1 MKVLEVDLPM
11 KKHDFV
17 DVAVFDLK
25 TVEDIDC
32 KAISRM
38 MESKGANLYAILQ
51 DQVRPALVR
60 RSATSSVQSL
70 VDKLRELKMTADK
83 LTDGTPSHSVVV
95 QMFDDEMSLE
105 SIRGS
110 SSKSKGYEAEDYY
123 VFDVFL
129 DTMDDIKAFKKSL
142 TLESRENAK
151 VRAFGDVMSVFDSRR
166 FSKSAVEDEKTS
178 YQLSVFKVFMT
189 YLETEDFDG
198 IIGLGD
204 ATYWLTRVVIK
215 NRISDTSWKML
226 GCASDISRM
235 KFTDLSVESVK
246 GEK

>member
-1 MKVLEVDLPM
+1 MEVDLPR

-38 MESKGANLYAILQ
+38 MERKGANLYAILQ

-70 VDKLRELKMTADK
+70 VDKLRELKMVADRM
-83 LTDGTPSHSVVV
+83 TDGMPSHSVVM
-95 QMFDDEMSLE
+95 QMFDDELSVE
-105 SIRGS
+105 SIREA
-110 SSKSKGYEAEDYY
+110 SSKSKGNEAEDYY

-129 DTMDDIKAFKKSL
+129 ETIDDIKTFRKHL
-142 TLESRENAK
+142 TWEARENAK

-166 FSKSAVEDEKTS
+166 FSKSAIEDEKTS
-178 YQLSVFKVFMT
+178 YQLALFKTFMT
-189 YLETEDFDG
+189 YLEAEDFDG

-215 NRISDTSWKML
+215 NRISNVSWKML

-235 KFTDLSVESVK
+235 KFTDLSVESIK
-246 GEK
+246 GE